1 MNAVVTK
8 SIVRPL
14 NAINLFS
21 ASKRQ
26 SIWDKNLIT
35 SSDHRPK
42 HQSKKIYVQYG
53 HRVYGT
59 RYVSNS

>member
-8 SIVRPL
+8 SIVQPL
-14 NAINLFS
+14 NDINLFS

-26 SIWDKNLIT
+26 SIWDNNLIT

-42 HQSKKIYVQYG
+42 HQS
-53 HRVYGT
+53 
-59 RYVSNS
+59 